1 MAERWQPR
9 RKHTLDLKG
18 YSCPYPQL
26 LTMKKLKELSSRDV
40 LEVVLDSPPSLT
52 TIQGIAKR
60 DGLRQISI
68 EEISPHIWKVTIEK
82 L

>member
-1 MAERWQPR
+1 
-9 RKHTLDLKG
+9 
-18 YSCPYPQL
+18 
-26 LTMKKLKELSSRDV
+26 MKKLKELSSRDV

>member
-1 MAERWQPR
+1 M
-9 RKHTLDLKG
+9 
-18 YSCPYPQL
+18 
-26 LTMKKLKELSSRDV
+26 
-40 LEVVLDSPPSLT
+40 EVVLDSPPSLT